1 MSLVKIKKIIKDKII
16 SYVSRIQH
24 QPFRCTITTCPNL
37 VLVVHQYSKRVLST
51 AKQFIPRII
60 FTNQSYDWLSQYED
74 TILYGDALPDNTLPP
89 VPLEQSGW
97 GDDSDNIIPQT
108 PIFNSSEK
116 SFEDFLPTIYKKDQ
130 DKIPLLPKK
139 SDYEKIM
146 ELCEKLHKLFLE
158 DYAKFCKILPSL
170 DRNQKT
176 HFEYHIE
183 KYGNLFDALVKAKEF
198 YGREVK
204 LNIKKL
210 KSDIE
215 ATESRMKLLQIQK
228 TFVPLQLFE
237 LLDEQN
243 ELLEKALEQLSENKK
258 KKDMQDPN
266 NPSVIIQRAINYIKR
281 DNGNR
286 KKFCQMFHGIC
297 VPHSLKMI
305 VPNVILETHVI
316 LINPVSTPVILTNPV
331 STPVILTSQSNV
343 TLNPASISVPIQTKP
358 VSISVS
364 NQTKLAPKLS
374 IFNIKKL
381 AL

>member
-1 MSLVKIKKIIKDKII
+1 
-16 SYVSRIQH
+16 
-24 QPFRCTITTCPNL
+24 
-37 VLVVHQYSKRVLST
+37 
-51 AKQFIPRII
+51 
-60 FTNQSYDWLSQYED
+60 
-74 TILYGDALPDNTLPP
+74 
-89 VPLEQSGW
+89 
-97 GDDSDNIIPQT
+97 
-108 PIFNSSEK
+108 
-116 SFEDFLPTIYKKDQ
+116 
-130 DKIPLLPKK
+130 
-139 SDYEKIM
+139 
-146 ELCEKLHKLFLE
+146 
-158 DYAKFCKILPSL
+158 L

-331 STPVILTSQSNV
+331 STPVILTNPVSTPVILTSQSNV